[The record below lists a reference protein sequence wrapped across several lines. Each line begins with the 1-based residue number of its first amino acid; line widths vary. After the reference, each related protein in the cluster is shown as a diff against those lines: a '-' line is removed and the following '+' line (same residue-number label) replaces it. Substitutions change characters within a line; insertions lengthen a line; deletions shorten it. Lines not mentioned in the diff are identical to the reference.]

1 MLLPLALVLL
11 TQAIATAPQPVQN
24 VRVTARVVVIEQGS
38 FTRAGLDYVV
48 LGNER
53 VRVGG
58 SGRGAKSGVRVQVGT
73 HGVTAFLE
81 AVRASRW
88 IRSESTQ
95 SVLTISGGDAMI
107 TSSDLSMGRRS
118 ARTRGP
124 ALLVT
129 PTVMEDGRVHLYVS
143 TGLRD
148 QADYWWGRVDGSPAA
163 VETEIVARPG
173 VEIILASSSAVQTT
187 RASGIL
193 SWGGGEDAT
202 EVLVVVTAEVM
213 P

>member
-1 MLLPLALVLL
+1 PLALVLL
-11 TQAIATAPQPVQN
+11 AQAIAPAPRPVQN
-24 VRVTARVVVIEQGS
+24 VRVTARIVVIEQGS
-38 FTRAGLDYVV
+38 FTRAGLDYAV
-48 LGNER
+48 LGNDR

-58 SGRGAKSGVRVQVGT
+58 NDRGSKRGVRVQVGT
-73 HGVTAFLE
+73 HGITAFLE
-81 AVRASRW
+81 AVRASKW

-107 TSSDLSMGRRS
+107 SSTDLSMGRRS

-124 ALLVT
+124 SLLVT
-129 PTVMEDGRVHLYVS
+129 PTVLEDGRIHLHVA

-173 VEIILASSSAVQTT
+173 VELILASSSAVQTT
-187 RASGIL
+187 RSSGIL
-193 SWGGGEDAT
+193 SWGGGDEARQ
-202 EVLVVVTAEVM
+202 VLVVVTTELQ
-213 P
+213 